1 MAKKLYHLP
10 LQQIKNFEASNKSAI
25 CSLVSDNKKLE
36 YYKRI
41 GKSYYILAIQNSILI
56 LNIQKDIN
64 YALKL
69 LNFFESQKFVEELM
83 ELVELKSICKAKR
96 EYLYILLYLLKRDK
110 EELFD
115 NFLHQLFMHYS
126 LSLRD
131 TPKQDAKTIAKELA
145 KLKNITLKESF
156 RDDKAKTYFR
166 LLLDGKV
173 VIEKEGKFIK
183 KLRKEAYRELLDLK
197 LL

>member
-10 LQQIKNFEASNKSAI
+10 LQQVKNFNINNKSKI
-25 CSLVSDNKKLE
+25 CSIVANSKKLE

-41 GKSYYILAIQNSILI
+41 GKSYYMLAIHNSILI
-56 LNIQKDIN
+56 LNIQKDIK

-69 LNFFESQKFVEELM
+69 LNYFESQKFIEELI
-83 ELVELKSICKAKR
+83 ELVELKSICKPKR
-96 EYLYILLYLLKRDK
+96 EYLYIVLYLLKK
-110 EELFD
+110 EKNKLFND
-115 NFLHQLFMHYS
+115 FLHQLFMHYS
-126 LSLRD
+126 LSLKD

-156 RDDKAKTYFR
+156 SYDESKAYFK

-173 VIEKEGKFIK
+173 VVQKEGKFIK
-183 KLRKEAYRELLDLK
+183 KLRKEAYRELLDLG